1 MKGMGYLFYML
12 LLIACSGG
20 TDPVVIPDPTPIPTP
35 DPDPDPVT
43 MVQLPEVTDCGFE
56 AEATLFDGWTEIFN
70 EDFDTNL
77 AQWTP
82 WRGGAFNQELQHY
95 QEDQLFVEN
104 DYLYIRMAR
113 EGVTGRNNP
122 FDETQRSFSFV
133 SGRIESVEE
142 FGPDLGEGKSTV
154 RFSARLRLVEGHGLW
169 PAWWSYNDPWPTQ
182 GEIDIL
188 EARGD
193 TPFEFQS
200 NFHYGQNVNEVQT
213 DPVFNDFH
221 YAHPEKLSDCFHLY
235 ELIWS
240 ENSFQILF
248 DGDIIKEYDAAT
260 YTFVPS
266 FFRKNHRLT
275 LNLAVGGFFFNN
287 LIESD
292 IPDEAFVVV
301 DWVKV
306 HEQ

>member
-1 MKGMGYLFYML
+1 MGYLFFVVI
-12 LLIACSGG
+12 LIACSG
-20 TDPVVIPDPTPIPTP
+20 DPEPAVRPDPTPTPTPTP
-35 DPDPDPVT
+35 DPDPVP
-43 MVQLPEVTDCGFE
+43 MVQLPDVTNCGYE
-56 AEATLFDGWTEIFN
+56 AEANHFDGWTEVFN
-70 EDFDTNL
+70 EDFDADL

-133 SGRIESVEE
+133 SGRIESVKE
-142 FGPDLGEGKSTV
+142 FGPDLGEGKGAV

-221 YAHPEKLSDCFHLY
+221 YTHSEKLSDCFHLY

-240 ENSFQILF
+240 EDSFQILF
-248 DGDIIKEYDAAT
+248 DSEVIQEYDADT

-266 FFRKNHRLT
+266 FFRKSHRLT
-275 LNLAVGGFFFNN
+275 LNLAVGGWFFDN